1 MSNSPINSLQQLAL
15 GNLQQTSGTTGKR
28 PTNFFE
34 ALSLAWASA
43 LDRQAQVVADK
54 SQVVADGGD
63 QISDITL
70 LTAEASKLNFM
81 STSSNTS
88 MSEASKSLETVAR
101 KG

>member
-1 MSNSPINSLQQLAL
+1 MSTTPIQSLQQLAL
-15 GNLQQTSGTTGKR
+15 SNLPQSQPKR
-28 PTNFFE
+28 ATNFFE

-43 LDRQAQVVADK
+43 LDRQAGVVSEK
-54 SQVVADGGD
+54 SQTVADGGD

-81 STSSNTS
+81 ATSSNTS

>member
-1 MSNSPINSLQQLAL
+1 MSNTTNPLTQLVTSSLP
-15 GNLQQTSGTTGKR
+15 QTQPTTRTG
-28 PTNFFE
+28 NFFE

-43 LDRQAQVVADK
+43 LDRQAEVIQDK
-54 SQVVADGGD
+54 STTVADGGD
-63 QISDITL
+63 KISDLTL

-88 MSEASKSLETVAR
+88 MSESAKALEAVAR

>member
-1 MSNSPINSLQQLAL
+1 MSTTTNQVTQLLAASLPQPQP
-15 GNLQQTSGTTGKR
+15 QTKQSG
-28 PTNFFE
+28 NFFE

-43 LDRQAQVVADK
+43 LDRQAGVIEEKSNTVAN
-54 SQVVADGGD
+54 GGD
-63 QISDITL
+63 QISDLTL

-88 MSEASKSLETVAR
+88 MSESSKALEAVAR

>member
-1 MSNSPINSLQQLAL
+1 MSNSPITSLQQLAL
-15 GNLQQTSGTTGKR
+15 SNLQQSPNTTGKR

-43 LDRQAQVVADK
+43 LDRQAQVVANK
-54 SQVVADGGD
+54 SQTVADGGD
-63 QISDITL
+63 QISDMTL

-81 STSSNTS
+81 ATSSNTS
-88 MSEASKSLETVAR
+88 MSESSKALEAVAR

>member
-1 MSNSPINSLQQLAL
+1 MSNTTNPVAQLVTASLPQPQAKR
-15 GNLQQTSGTTGKR
+15 SG
-28 PTNFFE
+28 NFFE

-43 LDRQAQVVADK
+43 LDRQAEVIQDK
-54 SQVVADGGD
+54 STTVADGGD
-63 QISDITL
+63 KISDLTL

-88 MSEASKSLETVAR
+88 MSESAKALEAVAR

>member
-1 MSNSPINSLQQLAL
+1 MSDITSLQQLAL
-15 GNLQQTSGTTGKR
+15 SNLPQTTATTKR

-43 LDRQAQVVADK
+43 LDRQAQVVSDK
-54 SQVVADGGD
+54 SQTVADGGD

-81 STSSNTS
+81 ATSSNTS
-88 MSEASKSLETVAR
+88 MSEASKSLEAVAR

>member
-1 MSNSPINSLQQLAL
+1 MSNTTNPLTQLITSAL
-15 GNLQQTSGTTGKR
+15 PVTQPQTKRTG
-28 PTNFFE
+28 NFFE

-43 LDRQAQVVADK
+43 LDRQAEVIQDK
-54 SQVVADGGD
+54 STTVADGGD
-63 QISDITL
+63 KISDLTL

-88 MSEASKSLETVAR
+88 MSESAKALEAVAR